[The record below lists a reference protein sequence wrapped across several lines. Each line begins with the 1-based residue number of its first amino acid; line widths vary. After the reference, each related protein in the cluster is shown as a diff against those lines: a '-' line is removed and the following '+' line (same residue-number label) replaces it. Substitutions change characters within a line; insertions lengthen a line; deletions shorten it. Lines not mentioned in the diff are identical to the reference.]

1 MDIQNKL
8 TFISELID
16 NVRDEIIIKVGDMPE
31 DWDGVELRWYIAEK
45 FKEAMIEPSV
55 YNTRPEYKK
64 RYQDY
69 RNFII
74 TTGNF

>member
-1 MDIQNKL
+1 MDIPEKL
-8 TFISELID
+8 TCISELIN
-16 NVRDEIIIKVGDMPE
+16 NVRDEIITKVGDMPGG
-31 DWDGVELRWYIAEK
+31 WDGIELRWYIAEK

-74 TTGNF
+74 TTGSF